1 MNHLAHFHLA
11 GDCPGHL
18 TGALLA
24 DYLRGPLR
32 GLLPAAVETGVR
44 LHRRIDAC
52 TDSHPVVRGLRG
64 GFPAGERR
72 LAGIVL
78 DLYFDLCL
86 ARRWERFDAR
96 ALGDFS
102 ATVNAVL
109 RAHRH
114 LLPEAGRLHA
124 ERIEQHDLLRR
135 YADEAVVRGALARI
149 GARLGCETA
158 MRRAADTARG
168 HLAEIEDGFLVL
180 YPELLETAASFR
192 ASAAS

>member
-32 GLLPAAVETGVR
+32 GLLPAAVEAGVR

-52 TDSHPVVRGLRG
+52 TDAHPVVRNLRG
-64 GFPAGERR
+64 AFPAGERR

-78 DLYFDLCL
+78 DLYFDLFL
-86 ARRWERFDAR
+86 ARRWERFDDR
-96 ALGDFS
+96 ALREFS
-102 ATVNAVL
+102 TTVHAVL
-109 RAHRH
+109 RAHHH
-114 LLPEAGRLHA
+114 LLPEAGRVHA
-124 ERIEQHDLLRR
+124 GRIEEYDLLCR

-149 GARLGCETA
+149 GARLGCESA
-158 MRRAADTARG
+158 MLRAVDTAG
-168 HLAEIEDGFLVL
+168 GNLAEIEAGFLVL